1 MAGRGISWKG
11 ASFYSHLLPSLDAR
25 SWERNRVAGDG
36 WMAVGD
42 AAGLVDPITGEGL
55 YYAIRSGDLAAQSLL
70 GDAGGAAESQNRYR
84 ELLRR
89 DFAADLEFGSRL
101 AKRVFLGRFLCGS
114 VPQRMVEFT
123 RRSPRF
129 ANVMQDLF
137 AGRQPYLGLKRRLM
151 RNLHGSLYEIAMSL
165 GFSRNV
171 PRAHSPIGKGDAG
184 SVRRPPAL
192 PGVEAPADAQSARQ
206 PVRDRHEPRVQ
217 PHRAQ
222 GALTTPTEPRRD
234 ALWAGSA

>member
-1 MAGRGISWKG
+1 
-11 ASFYSHLLPSLDAR
+11 
-25 SWERNRVAGDG
+25 
-36 WMAVGD
+36 MAVGD

-70 GDAGGAAESQNRYR
+70 DDAGGPAESLHRYR
-84 ELLRR
+84 KLLRR

-101 AKRVFLGRFLCGS
+101 AKRVFLGQFLCGS

-137 AGRQPYLGLKRRLM
+137 AGRQPYLGLKRRLL

-165 GFSRNV
+165 GFSRIV
-171 PRAHSPIGKGDAG
+171 PKAG
-184 SVRRPPAL
+184 VSN
-192 PGVEAPADAQSARQ
+192 
-206 PVRDRHEPRVQ
+206 
-217 PHRAQ
+217 
-222 GALTTPTEPRRD
+222 
-234 ALWAGSA
+234 

>member
-1 MAGRGISWKG
+1 M
-11 ASFYSHLLPSLDAR
+11 
-25 SWERNRVAGDG
+25 
-36 WMAVGD
+36 
-42 AAGLVDPITGEGL
+42 
-55 YYAIRSGDLAAQSLL
+55 
-70 GDAGGAAESQNRYR
+70 
-84 ELLRR
+84 LRR

-165 GFSRNV
+165 GFSHIV
-171 PRAHSPIGKGDAG
+171 PRA
-184 SVRRPPAL
+184 
-192 PGVEAPADAQSARQ
+192 AQQEEMAT
-206 PVRDRHEPRVQ
+206 DE
-217 PHRAQ
+217 HR
-222 GALTTPTEPRRD
+222 
-234 ALWAGSA
+234 